1 VSPVIAYPF
10 IADLGSN
17 VIISF
22 VFWFISALIKRLN
35 IAMATHLI
43 PYAIGQDPYQ
53 QNASQIV
60 SSVGTLAL

>member
-1 VSPVIAYPF
+1 M
-10 IADLGSN
+10 
-17 VIISF
+17 ISF
-22 VFWFISALIKRLN
+22 VFWFISALFKMLN

-60 SSVGTLAL
+60 SSAGTLAL